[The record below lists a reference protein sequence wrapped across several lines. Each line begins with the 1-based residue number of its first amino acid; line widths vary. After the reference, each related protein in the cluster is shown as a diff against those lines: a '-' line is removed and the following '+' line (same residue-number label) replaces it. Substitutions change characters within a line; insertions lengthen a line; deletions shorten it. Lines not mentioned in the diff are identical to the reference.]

1 MICASFRNHVTQ
13 LGILSALLSGAA
25 IAETPPS
32 PTHAW
37 FRTTPLQSSYQL
49 LVEGHPTQAWHEL
62 IHTLSTTPVA
72 EDFWQPIKEAI
83 LSQTQC
89 GQALPSTSPN
99 DLAIAV
105 TFIHKFNQTFQG
117 YQVRLSAEN
126 LTQPLAVRLASAQGA
141 TLLAAELAPADYA
154 EVESRDL
161 LSPYAAGVYWL
172 KLGEQ
177 RMALLISA
185 PSSTPWI
192 EQSSAADLTI
202 RFPATPSGCASSLAR
217 WQFFDQNFT
226 LLHSQTVNRDQHPAP
241 PIAPSQA
248 RWRSLSVIQSE
259 YKGTIRVEQMQ
270 RLTIPI
276 D

>member
-1 MICASFRNHVTQ
+1 MICASFYNHIVR
-13 LGILSALLSGAA
+13 LGMLSALLSGAA

-32 PTHAW
+32 PHAW
-37 FRTTPLQSSYQL
+37 FRTTPLQTSYQL

-72 EDFWQPIKEAI
+72 EAFWQPIKEAI

-126 LTQPLAVRLASAQGA
+126 LSQPLAVRLTSAQGA
-141 TLLAAELAPADYA
+141 TVLETELAPADYA

-172 KLGEQ
+172 TLGEQ
-177 RMALLISA
+177 RMALLIST

-226 LLHSQTVNRDQHPAP
+226 LLHSQTVNRDQPPAP
-241 PIAPSQA
+241 PTAPSQA
-248 RWRSLSVIQSE
+248 RWRSLSITQSE
-259 YKGTIRVEQMQ
+259 YQGTIRIEQMQ